1 MNRPK
6 KYLVTGGS
14 GFIGNALVRALI
26 AAGHPVRVLDDNS
39 RGASRRLAELGLG
52 LEGRFEWVEGD
63 VRIPADVERAVVGV
77 DSVLHLAAVNG
88 TEFFYSKP
96 DLVLEVAV
104 KGIINVLDAC
114 GSTGVSELFVASSSE
129 VYQTPPRIP
138 TDEAV
143 PLVVPDPLNPRY
155 SYGGGK
161 IISELLA
168 LNYGIR
174 RLSRV
179 VVFRPH
185 NVFGP
190 DMGGE
195 HVIPQLIIRLRAAAE
210 AQPEGPL
217 ELPIQGNGSETRAF
231 LYIDDFIR
239 GLLTLLE
246 AGRHRE
252 IYHVGTM
259 EETPIGEAAR
269 AVAALSG
276 REVRLVP
283 APLREG
289 STLRRCPDT
298 AKMAALGWKP
308 TIPFVQGLRQTFGW
322 YWNAQDARM
331 SG

>member
-1 MNRPK
+1 MNPQK

-14 GFIGNALVRALI
+14 GFIGSALVRALI

-39 RGASRRLAELGLG
+39 RGASRRLADLNLSSAA
-52 LEGRFEWVEGD
+52 RFEWIKGD
-63 VRIPADVERAVVGV
+63 VRNPGEVEQAMVGADA
-77 DSVLHLAAVNG
+77 VLHLAAVNG

-104 KGIINVLDAC
+104 KGIVNILDAC
-114 GSTGVSELFVASSSE
+114 ESTGVSELFVASSSE

-138 TDEAV
+138 TVEAV
-143 PLVVPDPLNPRY
+143 PLIVPDPLNPRY

-179 VVFRPH
+179 IIFRPH

-190 DMGGE
+190 DMGSE
-195 HVIPQLIIRLRAAAE
+195 HVLPQIITRLRAAAE
-210 AQPEGPL
+210 KEPEGTL
-217 ELPIQGNGSETRAF
+217 ELPIQGSGSETRAF
-231 LYIDDFIR
+231 LYIDDFVR
-239 GLLTLLE
+239 GLLTLLK

-259 EETPIGEAAR
+259 EEISIAEAAR
-269 AVAALSG
+269 AIAVLSG
-276 REVRLVP
+276 REVRIVP
-283 APLREG
+283 GALREG
-289 STLRRCPDT
+289 STLRRCPNT

-308 TIPFVQGLRQTFGW
+308 TISFAEGLRRTFEW
-322 YWNAQDARM
+322 YWISKM
-331 SG
+331 GK